1 MQQGNEK
8 SNPLISFLKYHNA
21 VPLVVIFVF
30 LGASATLAASPV
42 ARDAISD
49 AVIQKKET
57 VISIDNSRIVSA
69 NLENFNPTLQI
80 KEVTED
86 DEKYYVRYAFTNITL
101 KDYVW
106 QDSAEE
112 RVLSIAKAELS
123 GKDLGLRVA
132 KELGEVLD
140 YESGFLKEVQAKEKK
155 KGATKKVATV
165 EYAGLVGKFLDPE
178 QKEFEGYAPIVPEP
192 EATAEAVTSQGE
204 QSSSVVVTTPLPPTR
219 DEIRAFV
226 ADEVARLLN
235 EALATRNAS
244 VTTPSSQQEQI
255 VSVVSE
261 SQISTTTD
269 TTTSTATTTD
279 STTVITTTD
288 TTSITTDSTTTPTTT
303 STTDTTTS
311 TTTDSTTTSTTT
323 TDTATTTESTTP

>member
-1 MQQGNEK
+1 MLEQDNSK
-8 SNPLISFLKYHNA
+8 SKVSSFLSFLKYHNA
-21 VPLVVIFVF
+21 VPLVAIFIF
-30 LGASATLAASPV
+30 LGASATLAASPA
-42 ARDAISD
+42 ARDTIADAI
-49 AVIQKKET
+49 IQKKET
-57 VISIDNSRIVSA
+57 VISIDNGRIVSA
-69 NLENFNPTLQI
+69 NLENFNPALQI

-106 QDSAEE
+106 QDTAEE
-112 RVLSIAKAELS
+112 RVLSIAKAELG

-192 EATAEAVTSQGE
+192 EAPAEASTAGGQSAV
-204 QSSSVVVTTPLPPTR
+204 SSSVVTAPPPPTR

-226 ADEVARLLN
+226 AEEVARLLN
-235 EALATRNAS
+235 EALATRNAP
-244 VTTPSSQQEQI
+244 VITTLPQQEQG
-255 VSVVSE
+255 VPV
-261 SQISTTTD
+261 TTATTD
-269 TTTSTATTTD
+269 TTA
-279 STTVITTTD
+279 
-288 TTSITTDSTTTPTTT
+288 TT
-303 STTDTTTS
+303 STTSVTADTTTNTTTTTGSTTTATATSTADTTTS
-311 TTTDSTTTSTTT
+311 TTTDSTATT
-323 TDTATTTESTTP
+323 TDTVTTTP